1 MDDYSSELPGKLLS
15 DLRRAAYTVK
25 GAESV
30 TVVTH
35 IDADGITA
43 GVIAAET
50 LRRLGIR
57 HTLRFERKITEET
70 VADINACTDDLVWI
84 CDLGSA
90 YMGQFVRSGLVVTD
104 HHVPDP
110 KWRSGQSM
118 LEAFGTVHQ
127 LNPHM
132 YRVSGSYEVSGAGM
146 TYLLSKTIS
155 PDNTDL
161 AYLAVIGAIGDFQD
175 TRESQLVGWNRI
187 ILDDAVK
194 AGDITVSNG
203 IRYFGRGT
211 RPILQFLQYGE
222 PVVDGLTGNVDAC
235 MGLLQMYDIPMYGP
249 DGKKRT
255 WMDLTDV
262 ERAILTDELM
272 TRTVREEDRKAL
284 FGELYSV
291 TRYDPRS
298 CLGDAKEFATT
309 LNSCGRYDDAETG
322 ARICE
327 GDMSALED
335 AESNRK
341 DHRKNISLALAY
353 VKENKLLRRLN
364 HIQYFEAGSAIRETV
379 VGIVA
384 GMILSSS
391 DAVPD
396 MPILAFAEAD
406 DGVKVSA
413 RAPRSLIDRG
423 LDLSRIMSSAAES
436 VGGMGGGHN
445 VAAGATI
452 PEGKEKVF
460 LEKVDELVAASL
472 SP

>member
-1 MDDYSSELPGKLLS
+1 
-15 DLRRAAYTVK
+15 
-25 GAESV
+25 
-30 TVVTH
+30 
-35 IDADGITA
+35 
-43 GVIAAET
+43 
-50 LRRLGIR
+50 
-57 HTLRFERKITEET
+57 
-70 VADINACTDDLVWI
+70 
-84 CDLGSA
+84 
-90 YMGQFVRSGLVVTD
+90 
-104 HHVPDP
+104 
-110 KWRSGQSM
+110 M

-127 LNPHM
+127 LNPHL
-132 YRVSGSYEVSGAGM
+132 YKVSGSYEVSGAGM
-146 TYLLSKTIS
+146 TYLLARTIS
-155 PDNTDL
+155 PENVDL

-222 PVVDGLTGNVDAC
+222 PAIDGVTGNADAC
-235 MGLLQMYDIPMYGP
+235 MGLLQTYDIQMYTP
-249 DGKKRT
+249 EGKKRT
-255 WMDLTDV
+255 WMDLSDV

-272 TRTVREEDRKAL
+272 TRTREEDRKSL
-284 FGELYSV
+284 FGELYAV

-327 GDMSALED
+327 GDMSALDD
-335 AESNRK
+335 AENNRR

-353 VKENKLLRRLN
+353 VRENKLLRRLN

-406 DGVKVSA
+406 DGIKVSA
-413 RAPRSLIDRG
+413 RAPKSLIDRG
-423 LDLSRIMSSAAES
+423 LDLSKIMSAAAES

-452 PEGKEKVF
+452 PEGKEGVF
-460 LEKVDELVAASL
+460 LEKVDELVADAL

>member
-15 DLRRAAYTVK
+15 DLRRAAYSVK
-25 GAESV
+25 AAESV

-43 GVIAAET
+43 GVIASET
-50 LRRLGIR
+50 LRRLGIQ

-70 VADINACTDDLVWI
+70 VADINSCKDDLVWI

-90 YMGQFVRSGLVVTD
+90 YMGQFVRGGLVVTD

-127 LNPHM
+127 LNPHL
-132 YRVSGSYEVSGAGM
+132 YKVSGSYEVSGAGM
-146 TYLLSKTIS
+146 TYLLARTIS
-155 PDNTDL
+155 PENVDL

-222 PVVDGLTGNVDAC
+222 PAIDGVTGNADAC
-235 MGLLQMYDIPMYGP
+235 MGLLQTYDIQMYTP
-249 DGKKRT
+249 EGKKRT
-255 WMDLTDV
+255 WMDLSDV

-272 TRTVREEDRKAL
+272 TRTREEDRKSL
-284 FGELYSV
+284 FGELYAV

-327 GDMSALED
+327 GDMSALDD
-335 AESNRK
+335 AENNRR

-353 VKENKLLRRLN
+353 VRENKLLRRLN

-406 DGVKVSA
+406 DGIKVSA
-413 RAPRSLIDRG
+413 RAPKSLIDRG
-423 LDLSRIMSSAAES
+423 LDLSKIMSAAAES

-452 PEGKEKVF
+452 PEGKEGVF
-460 LEKVDELVAASL
+460 LEKVDELVADAL